1 MVVSILVAVV
11 PEPVPK
17 GVVLLM
23 VDVGG
28 TVTFVGIV
36 FVVVFVGAVVVVVI
50 KVVVYPHS
58 SVSFTFASLTS

>member
-1 MVVSILVAVV
+1 
-11 PEPVPK
+11 
-17 GVVLLM
+17 M

-36 FVVVFVGAVVVVVI
+36 VVVVFVGAVVVVVI
-50 KVVVYPHS
+50 KVVAYPHS